1 MRHTGEMPRA
11 FSKITRRDEFF
22 VTLERALTRLAEES
36 ARTPGYYLWPLMLRQ
51 LDAMREWTAGGRE
64 PTPEERE
71 RITVGTLAARE
82 LDTVDDAALASLGQD
97 LSELQY
103 FFQVH
108 YPDVA

>member
-1 MRHTGEMPRA
+1 MARP
-11 FSKITRRDEFF
+11 FSKITSRDEFF
-22 VTLERALTRLAEES
+22 VTLERTHARLAEES
-36 ARTPGYYLWPLMLRQ
+36 ARTPEYDLWPLMLRQ

-64 PTPEERE
+64 PSAEERE
-71 RITVGTLAARE
+71 RVTVGTLAARE